1 MSQIIPD
8 CYSGNVVY
16 GKTIKKSIGLVEVKI
31 GITQNELKID
41 DNKTDLIQNKIEEAL
56 KKLIETAKH
65 NNGNAVIN
73 VRITSGSH
81 TIVSGVTDS
90 STGLVIGSSAKNY
103 IIAYGDAVLVE

>member
-1 MSQIIPD
+1 
-8 CYSGNVVY
+8 VY
-16 GKTIKKSIGLVEVKI
+16 KR
-31 GITQNELKID
+31 QD

-81 TIVSGVTDS
+81 TIVDGVPS
-90 STGLVIGSSAKNY
+90 PTGLVIGSSAKNY